1 MVSIVVSTDEYLEKV
16 RQAVITGDDRASAR
30 AATDALAA
38 GIDALS
44 ILNDGIMAGTNVV
57 SQRFET
63 GEYFLP
69 QLMLTGRALRA
80 AMTVLDPSLK
90 DAGGGGEAG
99 DTGVIVL
106 ATVQTDIHDI
116 GKNIVSSML
125 AGSGFEVC
133 DLGVDVPIKGIIA
146 KAQEVNA
153 HIIGCSTLLTTSM
166 PFMRDLV
173 DLLEAMGERDRFKVM
188 VGGAAVTP
196 EFAAQI
202 GADGT
207 ASNAVRAVQ
216 LARRLIREGRA
227 APGGPR

>member
-1 MVSIVVSTDEYLEKV
+1 MVSTDEYLERV
-16 RQAVITGDDRASAR
+16 RQTVITGDDRALVR

-44 ILNDGIMAGTNVV
+44 ILNDGLMAGTDVV

-80 AMTVLDPSLK
+80 AMTVLEPSLK
-90 DAGGGGEAG
+90 DRYASGSDEVG
-99 DTGVIVL
+99 DTGVVVL

-133 DLGVDVPIKGIIA
+133 DLGVDVPIKEIIT

-166 PFMRDLV
+166 PFMRDLI

-196 EFAAQI
+196 EFAARI
-202 GADGT
+202 SADGT

-216 LARRLIREGRA
+216 LARRLIRERRA